1 MQRSVF
7 TPDHE
12 EYRQLARTFVEK
24 ECLPH
29 NDRWEAEGIVD
40 RTAWLRAGEVG
51 LLGPAVP
58 EQYGGAGVDD
68 PRYGAVVAEEFA
80 SAGIGGF
87 AIQLHNDLIGPY
99 LLELTTDEQKARWLP
114 GYVRGELIT
123 AIAMTE
129 PVAGS
134 DLRGMRTTAVRD
146 GDHYVVNGS
155 KTFISNGILAD
166 LVVLCAK
173 TTRADGEQGISLIV
187 VERDTPGF
195 ERGRRLDKVG
205 ARSQDTAELFFTDA
219 RVPVANLLGEENE
232 GLHYLMRNLA
242 KERLSIAISSI
253 QNVFRALEL
262 TTAYV
267 RERRA
272 FGKPIGSFQNTRF
285 VLADL
290 QARAWMARSFVDACL
305 AALVVG
311 ELTGVEAAAAKLCA
325 TELEDAAVDAG
336 VQLHGGYGWM
346 NEYPIARMYRDSR
359 ISRILGGSNE
369 IMKEIIGRSM
379 QLG

>member
-1 MQRSVF
+1 
-7 TPDHE
+7 
-12 EYRQLARTFVEK
+12 
-24 ECLPH
+24 
-29 NDRWEAEGIVD
+29 
-40 RTAWLRAGEVG
+40 
-51 LLGPAVP
+51 
-58 EQYGGAGVDD
+58 
-68 PRYGAVVAEEFA
+68 
-80 SAGIGGF
+80 
-87 AIQLHNDLIGPY
+87 
-99 LLELTTDEQKARWLP
+99 
-114 GYVRGELIT
+114 
-123 AIAMTE
+123 
-129 PVAGS
+129 
-134 DLRGMRTTAVRD
+134 
-146 GDHYVVNGS
+146 
-155 KTFISNGILAD
+155 
-166 LVVLCAK
+166 
-173 TTRADGEQGISLIV
+173 
-187 VERDTPGF
+187 
-195 ERGRRLDKVG
+195 VG

-242 KERLSIAISSI
+242 KERLSIAISSV

-267 RERRA
+267 RERKA

-290 QARAWMARSFVDACL
+290 QARALMARSFVDACL
-305 AALVVG
+305 AALVAG

-369 IMKEIIGRSM
+369 IMKEIIGRSL